1 MTVPEYL
8 DTLERAAPKNVPLSM
23 LADAPLVVSRRTW
36 QKRAAEMRSDHA
48 LDYINGYLADH
59 KVVLVDVD
67 GIELLAPT
75 GSAIRFLDVGD
86 CLLHEGTLHR
96 VTRVC
101 RSVDGRET
109 VVDFM
114 PIAEIKQLKK

>member
-36 QKRAAEMRSDHA
+36 QKRAAEMRSDPA

-75 GSAIRFLDVGD
+75 SSAIRFLAVGD
-86 CLLHEGTLHR
+86 CLIHQDTLHR
-96 VTRVC
+96 VTRFC

-109 VVDFM
+109 VVDIM

>member
-1 MTVPEYL
+1 MTVAEYI
-8 DTLERAAPKNVPLSM
+8 DKLERDAPKNVPLSM
-23 LADAPLVVSRRTW
+23 LTDAPLVVSRRIW
-36 QKRAAEMRSDHA
+36 QKRAAEMRSDVSAA

-75 GSAIRFLDVGD
+75 SSAIRFLDVGD
-86 CLLHEGTLHR
+86 CLIHEDTLHR

-101 RSVDGRET
+101 RSMDGRET
-109 VVDFM
+109 VVDIM
-114 PIAEIKQLKK
+114 PIAAIAYR

>member
-1 MTVPEYL
+1 MTVAEYI
-8 DTLERAAPKNVPLSM
+8 DKLERDAPKNVPLSM
-23 LADAPLVVSRRTW
+23 LTDAPLVVSRRIW
-36 QKRAAEMRSDHA
+36 QKRAAEMHSDPA
-48 LDYINGYLADH
+48 FDYINGYLADH

-86 CLLHEGTLHR
+86 CLIHEDTLHR
-96 VTRVC
+96 VTRFC

-109 VVDFM
+109 VVDIM